1 MAVIWGINFSVAK
14 YATKH
19 IDPQVFATMRVTLSA
34 IVLVA
39 AMLIRT
45 RPHLDRGTW
54 VRLLLLGVIG
64 HGFYQ
69 MLFLSGLSRTR
80 AGDAAL
86 IVGASPA
93 FIAIASRMR
102 GLERVKGTTL
112 AGIALSVAGV
122 TFVIIGGGHSGAGS
136 STILGSA
143 LVFTGVIFW
152 SAYSVG
158 LQPYTRRV
166 SAMDISAISMLGGM
180 VPLLIV
186 TSPSLARQDW
196 TAIGPGPWAA
206 VLYSSVVSMV
216 IAYMFWYRGLRVL
229 GATRTSV
236 YGNLHPVVAI
246 FIAWIFLNEVPTP
259 WQGVGM
265 VTIVG
270 GILLTRK

>member
-14 YATKH
+14 YATQH
-19 IDPQVFATMRVTLSA
+19 IDPQVFAAMRVTLSA
-34 IVLVA
+34 IVLA
-39 AMLIRT
+39 AVMLIGK
-45 RPHLDRGTW
+45 RPQLDRRTW
-54 VRLLLLGVIG
+54 VGLLLLGVIG

-69 MLFLSGLSRTR
+69 ILFITGLSRTR

-102 GLERVKGTTL
+102 GLEHVKRTTL
-112 AGIALSVAGV
+112 AGIALSVTGV
-122 TFVIIGGGHSGAGS
+122 AFVIIGGGHGAGS
-136 STILGSA
+136 STMVGSA
-143 LVFTGVIFW
+143 LVFAGVIFW
-152 SAYSVG
+152 SVYSVG
-158 LQPYTRRV
+158 LQPYTQTV
-166 SAMDISAISMLGGM
+166 SAMHISAISMLGGAI
-180 VPLLIV
+180 PLLV
-186 TSPSLARQDW
+186 ATSPALARQDW
-196 TAIGPGPWAA
+196 RAIGAGAWAA
-206 VLYSSVVSMV
+206 VLYSSIVSMV